1 MKSLAAIIILL
12 IFSINSFAMTV
23 KTDRNRVLIDG
34 NPYAFFA
41 SRGMIDATEMQSYR
55 AIGLNTVILPVSTT
69 AAETENKEGFTLNGL
84 KLMISAAEKN
94 GLYIIIEF
102 TPGDWTPDYY
112 INLKNPVYNA
122 AAENF
127 IKTIITETGNTEHLI
142 GWLIS
147 TTNEDKSIPSV
158 STFSAYTFT
167 KYRTLDNLNKAW
179 STPDRNVN
187 ENEKRQNQSRIQS
200 FATLTEQTAPRLAMQ
215 SAVVQKLVYADIQE
229 FRKLKNDCNLQFQQ
243 FLKSRYATLDQLN
256 KMWLTKWKIWEE
268 ITVDRISSRAKPL
281 KIAPMAMIE
290 LAKFSADE
298 QRSNMA
304 WWTQKIADEEKKL
317 KRNDGRRL
325 IFAGSQEKYRTL
337 IGLPGNIDAVMAD
350 CHPGNAEA
358 DLDLQNP
365 HAVDIARRG
374 EKFAVF
380 TEITLNGIDS
390 YQMAN
395 ATYAAFFHGA
405 AGVVVNDWQSLANSH
420 SNVEIFT
427 ACINDIINRRI
438 ACRTPMPTTAI
449 IYSPYTPG
457 TPAMK
462 EPLYGYLPGQ
472 VNYGASML
480 FYTWRDGTAFGQ
492 FDYLSVYDIPAR
504 KIGDI
509 ANPTGDDPAAN
520 LKKYSVIIM
529 PNAIDLPE
537 PAAVALRAWVKG
549 GGILLADA
557 NAGIYQANGNED
569 SMPGYLENLF
579 GIKMEKGME
588 YKPLN
593 LEVIFKSPYF
603 KLLTPGLRTTGL
615 AKGFVMSDNVK
626 ATLQPGADLLC
637 DVVDTNVIPATPAYR
652 KYVPL
657 TGKVIRGMTIM
668 PQGEGAA
675 IFALFNLYSR
685 WAPGNMMFDEL
696 HRDLLSRGAK
706 IALEKPI
713 DLIPTNASVAY
724 YADKSVALWL
734 RDDNA
739 GSVVVNNADG
749 QVYAGR
755 DLKCTIDENIVRIS
769 AIAGL
774 VIADPLPIYFRRN
787 RFPTDIEMKKYD
799 ETEISFAVIAQEGN
813 QIRPISWVISSGK
826 YKILPS
832 SKHHVQITTRS
843 GIKYDKVIAA
853 DEQGRLDLISPE
865 ACCQVSVTVVK
876 E

>member
-1 MKSLAAIIILL
+1 
-12 IFSINSFAMTV
+12 MTV
-23 KTDRNRVLIDG
+23 KTDKNRVLIDG

-41 SRGMIDATEMQSYR
+41 ARGMLDATEMQSYR
-55 AIGLNTVILPVSTT
+55 ATGLNTVILPVST
-69 AAETENKEGFTLNGL
+69 ASAESDNKDGFSINGL
-84 KLMISAAEKN
+84 KLMISAAEKY
-94 GLYIIIEF
+94 GLFIIIEF
-102 TPGDWTPDYY
+102 TPGDWTQDYY
-112 INLKNPVYNA
+112 INLKNPVYSA
-122 AAENF
+122 AAESF
-127 IKTIITETGNTEHLI
+127 IKTVVAETGNTEHLM

-147 TTNEDKSIPSV
+147 TAAEDKSMPSV
-158 STFSAYTFT
+158 SSFSAYTYT

-179 STPDRNVN
+179 SVPDRGDNDN
-187 ENEKRQNQSRIQS
+187 DKRQSQSRIQS
-200 FATLTEQTAPRLAMQ
+200 FAVLTEQTAPRLAMQ
-215 SAVVQKLVYADIQE
+215 SAVVQKLVYGDIQE
-229 FRKLKNDCNLQFQQ
+229 YRKLKNDCNIQFQQ
-243 FLKSRYATLDQLN
+243 FLKGRYTTLDQLN
-256 KMWLTKWKIWEE
+256 RMWLTKWKIWDE
-268 ITVDRISSRAKPL
+268 ITVDRITGRDKPL
-281 KIAPMAMIE
+281 KMSPMAMME

-304 WWTQKIADEEKKL
+304 WWAQRISDEDKNL
-317 KRNDGRRL
+317 KRTDGTRL
-325 IFAGSQEKYRTL
+325 VFAGNQEKYRTL
-337 IGLPGNIDAVMAD
+337 VGLPDNIDAVMAD
-350 CHPGNAEA
+350 CHPGNADA
-358 DLDLQNP
+358 DLELQNP
-365 HAVDIARRG
+365 HAVDIARHG

-390 YQMAN
+390 YRMAN
-395 ATYAAFFHGA
+395 AIYAGFFHGA
-405 AGVVVNDWQSLANSH
+405 AGVVINDWQSLSNSRTCL
-420 SNVEIFT
+420 EILP

-438 ACRTPMPTTAI
+438 ACRTPMPTAAI

-462 EPLYGYLPGQ
+462 APLYGYLPGQ

-492 FDYLSVYDIPAR
+492 FDYLSVYDIPTR
-504 KIGDI
+504 RGGDI
-509 ANPTGDDPAAN
+509 ANPTGDDPAFN

-537 PAAVALRAWVKG
+537 PTANALLAWVKA

-557 NAGIYQANGNED
+557 NAGIYQANGNKD
-569 SMPGYLENLF
+569 SMPGYLETLF

-593 LEVIFKSPYF
+593 LEVILKHPYF

-637 DVVDTNVIPATPAYR
+637 DVVDSNVIPATPIYH

-657 TGKVIRGMTIM
+657 TGKVVRGMTIM

-696 HRDLLSRGAK
+696 HRDLLSRKSK
-706 IALEKPI
+706 ISLEKPI

-739 GSVVVNNADG
+739 GSVLVNNADG

-755 DLKCTIDENIVRIS
+755 DVKCTIDENIVRLFAVS
-769 AIAGL
+769 GL
-774 VIADPLPIYFRRN
+774 VIAEPLPIFFRRN
-787 RFPTDIEMKKYD
+787 RYPTDIEMKQYN
-799 ETEISFAVIAQEGN
+799 ENEISFAIIAQEGN
-813 QIRPISWVISSGK
+813 MIRPISWLISSGK
-826 YKILPS
+826 YKITPL
-832 SKHHVQITTRS
+832 SKHRVKITTQS

-853 DEQGRLDLISPE
+853 DEQSRLDLMSPE
-865 ACCQVSVTVVK
+865 ACCEVSVTMVK